1 MKIRRSSATS
11 GDYLTFKRFNTVEM
25 RSTGMF
31 RRSAFLG
38 LALLTGVGFAVAQT
52 LPTPPARPQPRT
64 EFRADPPPAQRAFTP
79 RPTDSAPPS
88 LDRINAYFNGLKGF
102 QADFVQIAPD
112 GRNYGGILYLL
123 RPGRMRFEYHSP
135 AALEIVA
142 DGRSVAIRDR
152 KLRTQDV
159 YFIGQTPL
167 KFLLQPK
174 IDVAKDSTVKD
185 LKRVGDDVLLLLED
199 KSTLGGTSRIRVVFD
214 GQNYALKEWTVTD
227 PQGFDTRVML
237 SNLNTNAAPDRGLFV
252 IDEQRVINPN

>member
-1 MKIRRSSATS
+1 M
-11 GDYLTFKRFNTVEM
+11 D
-25 RSTGMF
+25 
-31 RRSAFLG
+31 
-38 LALLTGVGFAVAQT
+38 Q
-52 LPTPPARPQPRT
+52 
-64 EFRADPPPAQRAFTP
+64 PPP
-79 RPTDSAPPS
+79 SI
-88 LDRINAYFNGLKGF
+88 DRINAYFNGLKGF
-102 QADFVQIAPD
+102 QADFVQVAPD
-112 GRNYGGILYLL
+112 GRNYGGVLYLL
-123 RPGRMRFEYHSP
+123 RPGRMRFEYHPP

-167 KFLLQPK
+167 KFLLQAK

-185 LKRVGDDVLLLLED
+185 LKRVGDNVQLLLED

-227 PQGFDTRVML
+227 PQGHDTRVML
-237 SNLNTNAAPDRGLFV
+237 SNLNTSAAPDRGLFV

>member
-1 MKIRRSSATS
+1 MDQT
-11 GDYLTFKRFNTVEM
+11 RFEM
-25 RSTGMF
+25 TLREMVSRWTAWSIALAMST
-31 RRSAFLG
+31 G
-38 LALLTGVGFAVAQT
+38 LALAQT
-52 LPTPPARPQPRT
+52 LPTPPARPQPPKS
-64 EFRADPPPAQRAFTP
+64 EFRADPPPAAPRANAP
-79 RPTDSAPPS
+79 KPELPPPS

-102 QADFVQIAPD
+102 QADFVQVAPD

-123 RPGRMRFEYHSP
+123 RPGRMRFEYHPP
-135 AALEIVA
+135 AALEIIA

-174 IDVAKDSTVKD
+174 IDVAKDSTVKE
-185 LKRVGDDVLLLLED
+185 LKRVGDNVQLLLED

-214 GQNYALKEWTVTD
+214 GLNYALKEWTVTD

-237 SNLNTNAAPDRGLFV
+237 SNLNTNAAPDRALFV
-252 IDEQRVINPN
+252 IDEQKIISPN